1 MPIDVNNPMTA
12 EEILKVIESMTVL
25 ELNDL
30 VKTMQERW
38 GVSPV
43 VSGGFAPGAAATSG
57 AAAAGEAATEE
68 KTTFDVVLTGF
79 GDKKIQVIKAVR
91 EIINLGLKEAKDLV
105 EASGTPPGKV
115 VKEGASKEEVQQLK
129 AKLEKAGGTVEI
141 K

>member
-1 MPIDVNNPMTA
+1 MTA
-12 EEILKVIESMTVL
+12 EEILKAIESMTVL

-43 VSGGFAPGAAATSG
+43 VSAGV
-57 AAAAGEAATEE
+57 AAGGPAVATAPAAVAEAAEE
-68 KTTFDVVLTGF
+68 KTTFDVYLTGF

-91 EIINLGLKEAKDLV
+91 EVVNLGLKEAKDLV
-105 EASGTPPGKV
+105 EASSTPPGKV
-115 VKEGASKEEVQQLK
+115 VKEGVTKEEAQQLK
-129 AKLEKAGGTVEI
+129 AKLEGAGGTAEM